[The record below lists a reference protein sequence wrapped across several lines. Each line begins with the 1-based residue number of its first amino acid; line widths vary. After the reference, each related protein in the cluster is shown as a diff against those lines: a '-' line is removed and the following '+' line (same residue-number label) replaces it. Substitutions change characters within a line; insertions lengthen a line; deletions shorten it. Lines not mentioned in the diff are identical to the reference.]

1 MLRIILYPHSWW
13 DPQRFSRKPSRNAW
27 SRQCGLAHFQ
37 GLHGATRGTKRWAK
51 KPTLE
56 YVMPKSSCLLVF
68 LWYVNRIWNILMEYE
83 MRNMEY
89 METKLMIYHS
99 ILYNDFA
106 MGT

>member
-1 MLRIILYPHSWW
+1 
-13 DPQRFSRKPSRNAW
+13 
-27 SRQCGLAHFQ
+27 
-37 GLHGATRGTKRWAK
+37 
-51 KPTLE
+51 
-56 YVMPKSSCLLVF
+56 
-68 LWYVNRIWNILMEYE
+68 MEYE